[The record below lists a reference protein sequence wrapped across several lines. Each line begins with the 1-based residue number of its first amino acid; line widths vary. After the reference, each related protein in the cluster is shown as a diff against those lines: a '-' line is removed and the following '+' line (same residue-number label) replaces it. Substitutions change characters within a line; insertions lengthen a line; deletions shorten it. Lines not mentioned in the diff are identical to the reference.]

1 MWSIQFDGQTN
12 HRQSMFS
19 FSVASLQFTAAAN
32 IGTQHCLQPSPGAKY
47 GPAPQCDF
55 TYQWDSPAP
64 PMLSEV
70 PLCVALRCPHW
81 GLTIIKVATQH
92 NFGSKCMSK
101 WRQILTPPPL
111 TYSSML
117 FEVTVCVTRCPRWP
131 RSQHSL
137 WEDDCAMNKCMSLIS
152 PSHQYSAV
160 MH

>member
-1 MWSIQFDGQTN
+1 MCSNQHHRYKCGQF
-12 HRQSMFS
+12 
-19 FSVASLQFTAAAN
+19 SLMGRPTIAKACSAFQLLHYNSLLAAN

-117 FEVTVCVTRCPRWP
+117 FEVTVCVTRCPGWAQITALSVGRWL
-131 RSQHSL
+131 RD
-137 WEDDCAMNKCMSLIS
+137 E
-152 PSHQYSAV
+152 
-160 MH
+160 